1 MRFAFEI
8 GINALEAF
16 LILFFLARYFGY
28 RVGKSVCIV
37 GSMVMWCLSWASISY
52 FSWNSGYE
60 NVSTLMQIG
69 INFIFCIW
77 LLKGNV
83 WTKAFMSVF
92 TMGCVLFIA
101 SFTAFLFGRIFHV
114 PLEVLFVQF
123 GSSRVIAVLT
133 SKVLFFQVIELLLH
147 LKQEW
152 RINADD
158 FISLIALPFFV
169 ISIVIVITYAAIRV
183 PQIQQS
189 AFYLVC
195 VLFAFDILIYYVF
208 TRLARNRKEKQ
219 EYKLLALQ
227 YENTIRNAQDIQRL
241 YSDVRA
247 LRHDMANH
255 LLCLS
260 QILQDQENG
269 QNEAKKYVQHLLKQQ
284 EQVQHVIIF
293 SGNDALDAIVNVKMA
308 AAEQRGLTVEIAI
321 GDPLYFV
328 EAEDICVL
336 LGNLLD
342 NAIDAAQKTKERMIW
357 LRIQRQEDYVLI
369 HIKNSIAATVLQNN
383 PLLQTTKAQKL
394 VHGVGIKNIK
404 CIVKKYKGMIDF
416 FEEDQCFVCEMI
428 LTVAQKMS

>member
-1 MRFAFEI
+1 
-8 GINALEAF
+8 
-16 LILFFLARYFGY
+16 
-28 RVGKSVCIV
+28 
-37 GSMVMWCLSWASISY
+37 
-52 FSWNSGYE
+52 
-60 NVSTLMQIG
+60 MQIG

-169 ISIVIVITYAAIRV
+169 ISIVIVITYATIRV

-219 EYKLLALQ
+219 T
-227 YENTIRNAQDIQRL
+227 N
-241 YSDVRA
+241 
-247 LRHDMANH
+247 
-255 LLCLS
+255 
-260 QILQDQENG
+260 
-269 QNEAKKYVQHLLKQQ
+269 
-284 EQVQHVIIF
+284 
-293 SGNDALDAIVNVKMA
+293 
-308 AAEQRGLTVEIAI
+308 
-321 GDPLYFV
+321 
-328 EAEDICVL
+328 
-336 LGNLLD
+336 
-342 NAIDAAQKTKERMIW
+342 
-357 LRIQRQEDYVLI
+357 
-369 HIKNSIAATVLQNN
+369 
-383 PLLQTTKAQKL
+383 
-394 VHGVGIKNIK
+394 
-404 CIVKKYKGMIDF
+404 
-416 FEEDQCFVCEMI
+416 
-428 LTVAQKMS
+428 